1 MTEPENSSSIAA
13 GETRASSSSSNAANR
28 APAARRPA
36 GSSRTLWVVLLTLP
50 VTIACLAIA
59 IELFGLLLRLAGR

>member
-1 MTEPENSSSIAA
+1 MTEPEHSSSVAA
-13 GETRASSSSSNAANR
+13 GETRESSSAAAGR

-50 VTIACLAIA
+50 VTIVCLVIA
-59 IELFGLLLRLAGR
+59 IELFGLLLRLGGH

>member
-13 GETRASSSSSNAANR
+13 GETRASSRAAANR

-50 VTIACLAIA
+50 VTIVCLAIA
-59 IELFGLLLRLAGR
+59 IELFGLLLRLGGH